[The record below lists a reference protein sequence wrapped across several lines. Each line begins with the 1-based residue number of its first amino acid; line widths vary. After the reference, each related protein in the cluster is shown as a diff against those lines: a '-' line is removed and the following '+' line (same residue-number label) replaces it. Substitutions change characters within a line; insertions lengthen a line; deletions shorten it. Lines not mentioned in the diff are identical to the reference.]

1 MRAIV
6 PVLALALV
14 ATGCDSAQ
22 DALQDQ
28 LGTTVEDLR
37 GQADQLLQQ
46 GRDLAATFQ
55 WCTSAAQLAQAATAR
70 DVDAVRAAAAE
81 LQGTAPE
88 ELRPDLDL
96 IVQAAEAAADGDRQA
111 LLADDVQQA
120 ARDVYAFAAE
130 RCGLADGEG

>member
-1 MRAIV
+1 MRGIV
-6 PVLALALV
+6 SVVVFALL

-22 DALQDQ
+22 DALEDQ

-55 WCTSAAQLAQAATAR
+55 WCTSAAQLAQAVVAR
-70 DVDAVRAAAAE
+70 DVEAVRAEATA
-81 LQGTAPE
+81 LQETAPE
-88 ELRPDLDL
+88 GLRPDLDL
-96 IVQAAEAAADGDRQA
+96 IVRAAEAAEDGDRQA

-130 RCGLADGEG
+130 RCGLADGG